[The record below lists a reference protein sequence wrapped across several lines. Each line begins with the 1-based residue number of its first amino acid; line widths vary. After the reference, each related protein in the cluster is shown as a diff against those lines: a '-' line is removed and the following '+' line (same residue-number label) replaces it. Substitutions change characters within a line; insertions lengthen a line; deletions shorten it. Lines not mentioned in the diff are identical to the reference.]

1 MIRQESIDTVR
12 QGYRTTTPFP
22 HIVVDNFLSPD
33 ALCSVYH
40 SVRSLRSED
49 ATSKFI
55 NPHSPYE
62 YNKYAFD
69 SGFDETLKT
78 LFDTLVSD
86 DFTSAIESLTGIS
99 PLIRGDTRLLGAGVH
114 RIHSG
119 GFLRSHTDFNTYDHP
134 VHGKL
139 DRRINLLLYLNPNW
153 KEEYKGNLLL
163 ADGNRVVHSIQPI
176 LNRCVIFN
184 TTNKSVHGHPEPLQT
199 PEGLCRE
206 SVAVYYYTKNTNG
219 PVDFEGDEPHSTIWY
234 KTE

>member
-1 MIRQESIDTVR
+1 MIRQESIDAVR
-12 QGYRTTTPFP
+12 RGYPTSIPFP
-22 HIVVDNFLSPD
+22 HIVVDNFLTPD

-49 ATSKFI
+49 ASSKF
-55 NPHSPYE
+55 NFANDPYE
-62 YNKYAFD
+62 QNKFAFD
-69 SGFDETLKT
+69 AGFDENLRA

-86 DFTSAIESLTGIS
+86 EFTTAIEALTGIS

-119 GFLRSHTDFNTYDHP
+119 GFLQTHTDFNTYDHP

-163 ADGNRVVHSIQPI
+163 ADGSRVVHSIQPL

-184 TTNKSVHGHPEPLQT
+184 TTNKSIHGHPEPLQT
-199 PEGLCRE
+199 PSGIYRE

-219 PVDFEGDEPHSTIWY
+219 PVDFEGDPPHSTMWY